1 MDFSF
6 LRKKFNESLFNIY
19 SSEELNVI
27 FYNIMKQLTDKS
39 KVELLTGNYKLGQ
52 DKEKLFFEYIN
63 RLSKNEPLQYILGN
77 TLFNNL
83 EFDLDSSVLI
93 PRPETEELVDLIIN
107 YECNKDKIL
116 DIGSGSG
123 CIAVTLAKYI
133 EKSNVTALEI
143 CSNAVKIIN
152 KNAKKHN
159 VKINII
165 CEDFLSFQTNSTFD
179 LIVSNPP
186 YITYSQKDKIS
197 KNVLNYE
204 PHKALFI
211 DDGDPLIFYKSIL
224 DFSKNNLN
232 VDGNIFF
239 EINHIFCDEMIQLV
253 LKYQNFSYKLI
264 KDFRNKNRFMI
275 LQKNV

>member
-1 MDFSF
+1 MDSSF
-6 LRKKFNESLFNIY
+6 LRKKFNQSLFEIY
-19 SSEELNVI
+19 SSEELKI
-27 FYNIMKQLTDKS
+27 FYYNIMQQLTNKS
-39 KVELLTGNYKLGQ
+39 KVELMTNNYELSHE
-52 DKEKLFFEYIN
+52 KEKLFFEYIN
-63 RLSKNEPLQYILGN
+63 RLSNNEPIQYVLGN
-77 TLFNNL
+77 TIFNNL

-93 PRPETEELVDLIIN
+93 PRPETEELVDLIIK
-107 YECNKDKIL
+107 YECKKENIL

-143 CSNAVKIIN
+143 CSSAVKIIN
-152 KNAKKHN
+152 KNSKKNN

-165 CEDFLSFQTNSTFD
+165 CEDFLTFQTNSTFD

-204 PHKALFI
+204 PHKALFV

-224 DFSKNNLN
+224 DFSESNLN

-239 EINHIFCDEMIQLV
+239 EINHIFYNEMIQLV
-253 LKYQNFSYKLI
+253 SKYQNFSYKLI
-264 KDFRNKNRFMI
+264 KDFHKKNRFMI

>member
-1 MDFSF
+1 MDSSL
-6 LRKKFNESLFNIY
+6 LRKKFNQSLFEIY
-19 SSEELNVI
+19 SSEELKI
-27 FYNIMKQLTDKS
+27 FYYNIMQQLTNKS
-39 KVELLTGNYKLGQ
+39 KVELMTNNYELSHE
-52 DKEKLFFEYIN
+52 KEKLFFEYIN
-63 RLSKNEPLQYILGN
+63 RLLNNEPIQYVLGN
-77 TLFNNL
+77 TIFNNL

-93 PRPETEELVDLIIN
+93 PRPETEELVDLIIK
-107 YECNKDKIL
+107 YECKKENIL

-143 CSNAVKIIN
+143 CSSAVKIIN

-165 CEDFLSFQTNSTFD
+165 CEDFLTFQTNSTFD

-204 PHKALFI
+204 PHKALFV

-224 DFSKNNLN
+224 DFSKSNLN

-239 EINHIFCDEMIQLV
+239 EINHIFYNEMIQLV
-253 LKYQNFSYKLI
+253 SKYQNFSYKLI
-264 KDFRNKNRFMI
+264 KDFHKKNRFII

>member
-1 MDFSF
+1 MDSSF
-6 LRKKFNESLFNIY
+6 LRKKFNQSLFEIY
-19 SSEELNVI
+19 SSEELKI
-27 FYNIMKQLTDKS
+27 FYYNIMQQLTNKS
-39 KVELLTGNYKLGQ
+39 KVELMTNNYELSH

-63 RLSKNEPLQYILGN
+63 RLSNNEPIQYVLGN
-77 TLFNNL
+77 TIFNNL

-107 YECNKDKIL
+107 YECKKEKIL

-152 KNAKKHN
+152 KNAEKHN

-165 CEDFLSFQTNSTFD
+165 CDDFLTFQTNSTFD

-204 PHKALFI
+204 PHKALFV

-224 DFSKNNLN
+224 DFSESNLN

-239 EINHIFCDEMIQLV
+239 EINHIFYNEMIQLV
-253 LKYQNFSYKLI
+253 SKYQNFSYKLI
-264 KDFRNKNRFMI
+264 KDFHKKNRFII

>member
-1 MDFSF
+1 MDSSF
-6 LRKKFNESLFNIY
+6 LRKKFNQSLFEIY
-19 SSEELNVI
+19 SSEELKI
-27 FYNIMKQLTDKS
+27 FYYNIMQQLTNKS
-39 KVELLTGNYKLGQ
+39 KVELMTNNYELSH

-63 RLSKNEPLQYILGN
+63 RLSNNEPIQYVLGN
-77 TLFNNL
+77 TIFNNL

-107 YECNKDKIL
+107 YECKKEKIL

-152 KNAKKHN
+152 KNAEKHN

-165 CEDFLSFQTNSTFD
+165 CDDFLTFQTNSTFD

-204 PHKALFI
+204 PHKALFV

-224 DFSKNNLN
+224 DFSESNLN

-239 EINHIFCDEMIQLV
+239 EINHIFYNEMIQLV
-253 LKYQNFSYKLI
+253 SKYQNFSYKLI
-264 KDFRNKNRFMI
+264 KDFHKKNRFMI

>member
-1 MDFSF
+1 MDSSF
-6 LRKKFNESLFNIY
+6 LRKKFNQSLFEIY
-19 SSEELNVI
+19 SSEELKI
-27 FYNIMKQLTDKS
+27 FYYNIMQQLTNKS
-39 KVELLTGNYKLGQ
+39 KVELMTNNYELSH

-63 RLSKNEPLQYILGN
+63 RLSNNEPIQYVLGN
-77 TLFNNL
+77 TIFNNL

-107 YECNKDKIL
+107 YECKKEKIL

-152 KNAKKHN
+152 KNAENHN

-165 CEDFLSFQTNSTFD
+165 CDDFLTFQTNNTFD

-186 YITYSQKDKIS
+186 YITYSQKDKIC

-204 PHKALFI
+204 PHKALFV

-224 DFSKNNLN
+224 DFSKSNLN

-253 LKYQNFSYKLI
+253 SKYQNFSYKLI
-264 KDFRNKNRFMI
+264 KDFHKKNRFMI

>member
-1 MDFSF
+1 MDSSL
-6 LRKKFNESLFNIY
+6 LRKKFNQSLFEIY
-19 SSEELNVI
+19 SSEELKI
-27 FYNIMKQLTDKS
+27 FYYNIMQQLTNKS
-39 KVELLTGNYKLGQ
+39 KVELMTNNYELSHE
-52 DKEKLFFEYIN
+52 KEKLFFEYIN
-63 RLSKNEPLQYILGN
+63 RLSNNEPIQYVLGN
-77 TLFNNL
+77 TIFNNL

-93 PRPETEELVDLIIN
+93 PRPETEELVDLIIK
-107 YECNKDKIL
+107 YECKKENIL

-143 CSNAVKIIN
+143 CSSAVKIIN

-165 CEDFLSFQTNSTFD
+165 CEDFLTFQTNSTFD

-204 PHKALFI
+204 PHKALFV

-224 DFSKNNLN
+224 DFSKSNLN

-239 EINHIFCDEMIQLV
+239 EINHIFYNEMIQLV
-253 LKYQNFSYKLI
+253 SKYQNFSYKLI
-264 KDFRNKNRFMI
+264 KDFHKKNRFII

>member
-1 MDFSF
+1 MDSF
-6 LRKKFNESLFNIY
+6 YRKKFKQSLFEIY
-19 SSEELNVI
+19 SSEELNI
-27 FYNIMKQLTDKS
+27 IYYNIMQHLTTKS
-39 KVELLTGNYKLGQ
+39 KVELMTNNYELGHV
-52 DKEKLFFEYIN
+52 KEKLFFEYIG
-63 RLSKNEPLQYILGN
+63 RLANYEPLQYVLGK

-93 PRPETEELVDLIIN
+93 PRPETEELVDLIIK
-107 YECNKDKIL
+107 YKCKKEKIL

-133 EKSNVTALEI
+133 ERSNVTALEI

-152 KNAKKHN
+152 KNSKKHN

-165 CEDFLSFQTNSTFD
+165 CEDFLTFQTNSLFD

-186 YITYSQKDKIS
+186 YIAYSQKDKIS

-204 PHKALFI
+204 PHKALFV
-211 DDGDPLIFYKSIL
+211 DDGDPLVFYKSIL
-224 DFSKNNLN
+224 DFSKSNLN

-253 LKYQNFSYKLI
+253 SKYQNFSYKLI
-264 KDFRNKNRFMI
+264 KDFHEKNRFMI

>member
-1 MDFSF
+1 MDSSF
-6 LRKKFNESLFNIY
+6 LRKKFNQSLFEIY
-19 SSEELNVI
+19 SSEELKI
-27 FYNIMKQLTDKS
+27 FYYNIMQKLTNKS
-39 KVELLTGNYKLGQ
+39 KVELMTNNYELSH

-63 RLSKNEPLQYILGN
+63 RLSNNEPIQYVLGN
-77 TLFNNL
+77 TIFNNL

-107 YECNKDKIL
+107 YECKKEKIL

-152 KNAKKHN
+152 KNAEKHN

-165 CEDFLSFQTNSTFD
+165 CDDFLTFQTNNTFD

-204 PHKALFI
+204 PHKALFV

-224 DFSKNNLN
+224 DFSKSNLN

-239 EINHIFCDEMIQLV
+239 EINHIFYDEMIQLV
-253 LKYQNFSYKLI
+253 SKYQNFSYKLI
-264 KDFRNKNRFMI
+264 KDFHKKNRFMI

>member
-1 MDFSF
+1 MDSSF
-6 LRKKFNESLFNIY
+6 LRKKFNQSLFEIY
-19 SSEELNVI
+19 SSEELKI
-27 FYNIMKQLTDKS
+27 FYYNIMQQLTNKS
-39 KVELLTGNYKLGQ
+39 KVELMTNNYELSH

-63 RLSKNEPLQYILGN
+63 RLSNYEPIQYVLGN
-77 TLFNNL
+77 TIFNNL

-107 YECNKDKIL
+107 YECKKEKIL

-152 KNAKKHN
+152 KNAEKHN

-165 CEDFLSFQTNSTFD
+165 CDDFLTFQTNNTFD

-204 PHKALFI
+204 PHKALFV

-224 DFSKNNLN
+224 DFSESNLN

-239 EINHIFCDEMIQLV
+239 EINHIFYNEMIQLV
-253 LKYQNFSYKLI
+253 SKYQNFSYKLI
-264 KDFRNKNRFMI
+264 KDFHKKNRFMI

>member
-39 KVELLTGNYKLGQ
+39 KVEILTGNYKLGQ

-93 PRPETEELVDLIIN
+93 PRPETEELVDLIIK
-107 YECNKDKIL
+107 YECKKDKIL
-116 DIGSGSG
+116 DICSGSG
-123 CIAVTLAKYI
+123 CIAITLAKYI
-133 EKSNVTALEI
+133 KRSDVTALEI
-143 CSNAVKIIN
+143 CSKAVKIIN
-152 KNAKKHN
+152 NNADKHN
-159 VKINII
+159 VKIDII
-165 CEDFLSFQTNSTFD
+165 CKDFFTFHTKSSFD

-186 YITYSQKDKIS
+186 YLTYSQKDKIS

-204 PHKALFI
+204 PHQALFV
-211 DDGDPLIFYKSIL
+211 DDNDPLIFYKSIL
-224 DFSKNNLN
+224 DFSKSNLN

-253 LKYQNFSYKLI
+253 SKYQNFSYKLM
-264 KDFRNKNRFMI
+264 KDFHAKNRFMI
-275 LQKNV
+275 LKKNV

>member
-1 MDFSF
+1 MDSSF
-6 LRKKFNESLFNIY
+6 LRKKFNELLFDIY
-19 SSEELNVI
+19 NSEELNI
-27 FYNIMKQLTDKS
+27 IYYNIMQKLTDKS
-39 KVELLTGNYKLGQ
+39 KVELMTNNFKLE
-52 DKEKLFFEYIN
+52 DVKEKVFFEYIN
-63 RLSKNEPLQYILGN
+63 RLSNNEPLQYILGN

-93 PRPETEELVDLIIN
+93 PRPETEELVDLIIK
-107 YECNKDKIL
+107 YECIKEKIL

-165 CEDFLSFQTNSTFD
+165 CEDFLTFQTNSTFD

-186 YITYSQKDKIS
+186 YLTYSQKDKIS

-204 PHKALFI
+204 PHKALFV

-224 DFSKNNLN
+224 DFSKSNLN
-232 VDGNIFF
+232 VNGYIFF
-239 EINHIFCDEMIQLV
+239 EINHVFCDEMIQLV
-253 LKYQNFSYKLI
+253 SKYQNFSYKLI
-264 KDFRNKNRFMI
+264 KDFHKKNRFMI

>member
-1 MDFSF
+1 MDSSF
-6 LRKKFNESLFNIY
+6 LRKKFNQSLFEIY
-19 SSEELNVI
+19 SSEELKI
-27 FYNIMKQLTDKS
+27 FYYNIMQQLTNKS
-39 KVELLTGNYKLGQ
+39 KVELMTNNYELSH

-63 RLSKNEPLQYILGN
+63 RLSNNEPIQYILGN
-77 TLFNNL
+77 TIFNNL

-107 YECNKDKIL
+107 YECKKEKIL

-152 KNAKKHN
+152 KNAEKHN

-165 CEDFLSFQTNSTFD
+165 CDDFLTFQTNSTFD

-204 PHKALFI
+204 PHKALFV

-224 DFSKNNLN
+224 DFSESNLN

-239 EINHIFCDEMIQLV
+239 EINHIFYNEMIQLV
-253 LKYQNFSYKLI
+253 SKYQNFSYKLI
-264 KDFRNKNRFMI
+264 KDFHKKNRFMI

>member
-1 MDFSF
+1 MDSSF
-6 LRKKFNESLFNIY
+6 LRKKFNQSLFEIY
-19 SSEELNVI
+19 SSEELKI
-27 FYNIMKQLTDKS
+27 FYYNIMQQLTNKS
-39 KVELLTGNYKLGQ
+39 KVELMTNNYELSH

-63 RLSKNEPLQYILGN
+63 RLSNNEPIQYVLGN
-77 TLFNNL
+77 TIFNNL

-93 PRPETEELVDLIIN
+93 PRPETEELVDLIIK
-107 YECNKDKIL
+107 YECKKEKIL

-133 EKSNVTALEI
+133 EESNVTALEI

-165 CEDFLSFQTNSTFD
+165 CEDFLTFQTNSTFD

-204 PHKALFI
+204 PHKALFV

-224 DFSKNNLN
+224 DFSKSNLN
-232 VDGNIFF
+232 IDGNIFF
-239 EINHIFCDEMIQLV
+239 EINHIFYDEMIQLV
-253 LKYQNFSYKLI
+253 SKYKNFSYKLI
-264 KDFRNKNRFMI
+264 KDFHKKNRFMI

>member
-1 MDFSF
+1 MDSSL
-6 LRKKFNESLFNIY
+6 LRKKFNQSLFEIY
-19 SSEELNVI
+19 SSEELKI
-27 FYNIMKQLTDKS
+27 FYYNIMQQLTNKS
-39 KVELLTGNYKLGQ
+39 KVELMTNNYELSHE
-52 DKEKLFFEYIN
+52 KEKLFFEYIN
-63 RLSKNEPLQYILGN
+63 RLLNNEPIQYVLGN
-77 TLFNNL
+77 TIFNNL

-93 PRPETEELVDLIIN
+93 PRPETEELVDLIIK
-107 YECNKDKIL
+107 YECKKENIL

-143 CSNAVKIIN
+143 CSSAVKIIN

-165 CEDFLSFQTNSTFD
+165 CEDFLTFQTNSTFD

-204 PHKALFI
+204 PHKALFV
-211 DDGDPLIFYKSIL
+211 DDGDPLIFYKLIL
-224 DFSKNNLN
+224 DFSKSNLN

-239 EINHIFCDEMIQLV
+239 EINHIFYNEMIQLV
-253 LKYQNFSYKLI
+253 SKYQNFSYKLI
-264 KDFRNKNRFMI
+264 KDFHKKNRFII

>member
-1 MDFSF
+1 MDSSF
-6 LRKKFNESLFNIY
+6 LRKKFNQSLFEIY
-19 SSEELNVI
+19 SSEELKI
-27 FYNIMKQLTDKS
+27 FYYNIMQQLTNKS
-39 KVELLTGNYKLGQ
+39 KVELMTNNYELSH

-63 RLSKNEPLQYILGN
+63 RLSNNEPIQYVLGN
-77 TLFNNL
+77 TIFNNL

-107 YECNKDKIL
+107 YECKKEKIL

-152 KNAKKHN
+152 KNAEKHN

-165 CEDFLSFQTNSTFD
+165 CEDFLTFQTNSTFD

-204 PHKALFI
+204 PHKALFV
-211 DDGDPLIFYKSIL
+211 DDSDPLIFYKSIL
-224 DFSKNNLN
+224 DFSKSNLN

-239 EINHIFCDEMIQLV
+239 EINHIFYKEMIQLV
-253 LKYQNFSYKLI
+253 SKYQNFSYKLI
-264 KDFRNKNRFMI
+264 KDFHKKNRFMI